1 MKQNITLYSREHI
14 ASLLS
19 QGYIGGFAIGKA
31 EAGPRALGN
40 RSILA
45 DARFLQSKERINGVI
60 KNRRAFQP
68 LAPLC
73 LNKDFDRFFINSTC
87 KVTLDYMLYAVKC
100 KPLTRNIL
108 PAIVHADNTARV
120 QIVSS
125 QKYPFLYDLLEAYKQ
140 ITGIGVLINTSFN
153 GNGEPIVNSA
163 KQAFLTY
170 KELDL
175 DFLVL
180 DNFFITSRLW

>member
-1 MKQNITLYSREHI
+1 MKQNITHYSKKRV
-14 ASLLS
+14 ASLLT
-19 QGYIGGFAIGKA
+19 QGYIGGFALGRA

-73 LNKDFDRFFINSTC
+73 LKKDFDQFFINSAC

-100 KPLTRNIL
+100 KPQTRKVL
-108 PAIVHADNTARV
+108 PAIVHADDTARV
-120 QIVSS
+120 QIVTS
-125 QKYPFLYDLLEAYKQ
+125 QKYPFLYDLLEAYRQ

-153 GNGEPIVNSA
+153 GKGEPIVNTA
-163 KQAFLTY
+163 KQAFSAF
-170 KELDL
+170 KRLDL

-180 DNFFITSRLW
+180 DNFFITSRL